1 MLLRNKI
8 VFKNLRSF
16 EEVKEYIDEY
26 DYELMYSLYEK
37 LVKKE
42 FYIFEIDGEKMYVP
56 VETVSSLIE
65 EYNYI
70 LPECEDIE
78 EFLEEVDCIM
88 FEDYLLK
95 IIN

>member
-1 MLLRNKI
+1 MLLRNEI

-42 FYIFEIDGEKMYVP
+42 FYVFKIDGEKMYAPAEIVL
-56 VETVSSLIE
+56 SLIE

-95 IIN
+95 

>member
-1 MLLRNKI
+1 MLLRNEI

-42 FYIFEIDGEKMYVP
+42 FYVFEIDGEKMYAP
-56 VETVSSLIE
+56 AEIVSSLIE

-70 LPECEDIE
+70 LSECEDIE

-95 IIN
+95 

>member
-16 EEVKEYIDEY
+16 GEVKEYIDEY

-56 VETVSSLIE
+56 VETVSFLIK

-95 IIN
+95 